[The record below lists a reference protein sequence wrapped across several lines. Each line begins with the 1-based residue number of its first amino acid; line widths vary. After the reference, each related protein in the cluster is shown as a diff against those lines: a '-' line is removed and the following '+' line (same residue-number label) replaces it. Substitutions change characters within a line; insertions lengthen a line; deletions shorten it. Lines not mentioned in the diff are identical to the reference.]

1 MLDPKEEW
9 VNICE
14 LAENG
19 EIKFTKEF
27 LEATKELAGGAR
39 KFASHLITHWSSEFS
54 GLLDYFG
61 PDEAEEDWYSGID
74 GDPMDV
80 REDIPDMWNYYEI
93 PFEGLDSEWYRD
105 VMRAKLVSLRLPKR
119 LIESYV
125 KVALKNME
133 R

>member
-1 MLDPKEEW
+1 MISQNEEW
-9 VNICE
+9 VSLCE
-14 LAENG
+14 FTETND
-19 EIKFTKEF
+19 IRFTKEF
-27 LEATKELAGGAR
+27 LEATRELAGGAR
-39 KFASHLITHWSSEFS
+39 KFASHLITHWGKEFE

-61 PDEAEEDWYSGID
+61 PEDVEQDWYSGID

-80 REDIPDMWNYYEI
+80 REDVPEMWEYHEI
-93 PFEGLDSEWYRD
+93 PFEGLSSEWYRD
-105 VMRAKLVSLRLPKR
+105 IMRAKLVSLKIPKK